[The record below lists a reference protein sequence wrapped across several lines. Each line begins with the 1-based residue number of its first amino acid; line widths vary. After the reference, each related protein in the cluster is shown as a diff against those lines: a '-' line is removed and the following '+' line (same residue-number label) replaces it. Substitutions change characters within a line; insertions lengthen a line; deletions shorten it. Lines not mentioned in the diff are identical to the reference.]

1 MKFTFAQG
9 HRASV
14 IHSPQH
20 RANNF
25 DALRL
30 LAAVLVIWSHQ
41 FALMGRPTPLIFGNE
56 PGALG
61 VVLFFAISGYL
72 VTQSWVADPH
82 VRRFAA
88 RRALRIWPG
97 LTALVLLSVF
107 VLGPLLTEL
116 SVPQYFSHKATW
128 QHLLN
133 LVLQTQIGLPGIFA
147 SNPHPGS
154 LNGPLWTIP
163 IEVGCYAAL
172 ALVGWLGLMRWRWFP
187 LCVFLALAGL
197 LQWRYSAWPHPEWSF
212 ALQYAMIF
220 AVGSALSRWESIWLE
235 HPWVT
240 AGLLLAACSLLYKF
254 GPSPF
259 NGQSPLIAL
268 AGLGVV
274 WGACCTPVI
283 NRAGRFGDFSYGLYI
298 YGFAVQQII
307 IWGAANQLS
316 FGVAFVLSIIG
327 ALFCAALSWH
337 FVEKPA
343 LRWKPQR
350 VLEK

>member
-1 MKFTFAQG
+1 MM
-9 HRASV
+9 HAS
-14 IHSPQH
+14 QH

-30 LAAVLVIWSHQ
+30 LAAALVIWSHQ
-41 FALMGRPTPLIFGNE
+41 FPLMGRPTPLIFNNE

-72 VTQSWVADPH
+72 VTQSWMADPN
-82 VRRFAA
+82 VCRFVA
-88 RRALRIWPG
+88 RRMLRIWPG

-116 SVPQYFSHKATW
+116 TLPQYFSHDVTW

-133 LVLQTQIGLPGIFA
+133 LVLKTQISLPGIFA

-163 IEVGCYAAL
+163 LEVGCYVAL
-172 ALVGWLGLMRWRWFP
+172 AMVGWLGLMRWRWFP
-187 LCVFLALAGL
+187 LCAFLALASL
-197 LQWRYSAWPHPEWSF
+197 LQWRYSASPPPEWSF
-212 ALQYAMIF
+212 GLQYAMIF
-220 AVGSALSRWESIWLE
+220 ALGSALSRWESVWIQYPL
-235 HPWVT
+235 VT

-254 GPSPF
+254 GPSPL

-268 AGLGVV
+268 ASLGVV
-274 WGACCTPVI
+274 WGACCLPVI
-283 NRAGRFGDFSYGLYI
+283 SRAGRFGDFSYGLYI
-298 YGFAVQQII
+298 YGFVVQQII
-307 IWGAANQLS
+307 IWGFANQLS
-316 FGVAFVLSIIG
+316 FVVAFAMSLSG

-343 LRWKPQR
+343 LRWKPRR
-350 VLEK
+350 VHVQQQ